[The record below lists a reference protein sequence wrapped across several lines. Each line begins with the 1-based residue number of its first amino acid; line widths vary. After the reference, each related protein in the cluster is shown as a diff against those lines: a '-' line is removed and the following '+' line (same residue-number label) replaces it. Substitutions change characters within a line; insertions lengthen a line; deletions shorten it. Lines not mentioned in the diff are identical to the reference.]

1 MKQIVKRIL
10 CAVLIICMCLP
21 MFPQMLVV
29 TNAVSP
35 NYSVSSAYKASPFYD
50 SLLDVQ
56 LTGNQREDIIN
67 VALSQ
72 VGYREGNYSGDYGG
86 EDDGYYNNYTEYN
99 YWYNSCITTDMPVG
113 GSWAPWCATF
123 VSWCA
128 EQAGIPTSILKRST
142 AAGHGSWCF
151 NVNFYSG
158 SGTLADYS
166 DADSYFQ
173 GYYYTPKRGDLFFTR
188 SWSHVGLV
196 VEANGNYVTTVEGNT
211 NNDGSADGFGV
222 FVRTR
227 YIGDLYFGVPN
238 YVESYI
244 GASCTYYPAHCQI
257 RVDTTTTVNS
267 QPCSE
272 GSNDSEVLQNIY
284 AGDTFIATA
293 MYKNSFGNFWYE
305 VETSSGKTG
314 YIYAGEATYIK
325 QLTSDI
331 KITDYDVPS
340 AHVSGDKFSVSGNI
354 KSTGNRIDTTSV
366 YIHSGF
372 GTSGAKVTGDTAD
385 VGGKSYSLLNSTI
398 DFNTSFGSVPTGN
411 HTYAISVDYTN
422 YYATGAQSYGTNT
435 GTIKLVEEYF
445 VVIPSSADQSSCNH
459 SYTTTPVDGAN
470 CTTGGTAVKAC
481 SKCGLVTEVPIAATG
496 HSYSAWTTTKAATCT
511 IDGSKTRKCANCGDI
526 QTEVIPAGHKYV
538 SSTIQSSCQSHAG
551 TRYTCSVCNDTYDV
565 YADNLY
571 SAWSTTKPSNVAENL
586 IQTKKQ
592 YRYAD
597 QVTTTSSSS
606 SLAGYEMIGSAWDN
620 GTAGTLEYAPNI
632 ANTGFSTSNSLYTK
646 YNKTK
651 MTASQTDS
659 KKVVINSDSQTGY
672 LYYHWCY
679 ADSYYSVESSSGSYT
694 TFHAYYDTT
703 DPSTYSCDVSDNSYK
718 TSSSNCSNSL
728 WWFVTE
734 VNTQKYTTY
743 NKVYTHA
750 KWGDWS
756 AWSDTAV
763 TASDTRKVEERTL
776 YRYVNAPYTGSHNY
790 VNGVCTICG
799 DKTGT
804 STTVDYYLVG
814 YINGADYGCQDDYA
828 NMGTYKFVNGK
839 LTATFTEDSYV
850 FLKTSGNADWYMTQ
864 SYVSGNSGTFY
875 NTNTGASEKMFVPG
889 GVEVTFTLTKN
900 SDGSLK
906 LSYTTAS
913 APSDPSVTLAGKSF
927 SLSFEDEILVNF
939 YYTVSDTS
947 KVTEQGML
955 VFHSNPGT
963 PSISK
968 ANEKYSNPTYTAS
981 TGYYTCTTDGIA
993 AKEMGDTRY
1002 YCAYAKLS
1010 DGTYAYSSLYD
1021 YSPKKYATSRLAN
1034 STNTEMK
1041 ALCVAMLNY
1050 GAEAQLYFNYNTNN
1064 LMNKDLTAAQKAL
1077 VKDYNASL
1085 FKGTVPVS
1093 SSKVGNFTATSTGFS
1108 GKSASVSFEGAFA
1121 VNYYFTPNCDIDGN
1135 ITLYYW
1141 NPADYAKV
1149 SSLAPSNASG
1159 KLTMEK
1165 QANGSYWAQ
1174 VSGIPAKELDE
1185 TYYVA
1190 AFYTSENELRCTG
1203 VIAYSL
1209 SKYCMNNASGTSTMN
1224 GLARATAMYGYHA
1237 QTYFNSIA
1245 N

>member
-1 MKQIVKRIL
+1 
-10 CAVLIICMCLP
+10 
-21 MFPQMLVV
+21 
-29 TNAVSP
+29 
-35 NYSVSSAYKASPFYD
+35 
-50 SLLDVQ
+50 
-56 LTGNQREDIIN
+56 
-67 VALSQ
+67 
-72 VGYREGNYSGDYGG
+72 
-86 EDDGYYNNYTEYN
+86 
-99 YWYNSCITTDMPVG
+99 
-113 GSWAPWCATF
+113 
-123 VSWCA
+123 
-128 EQAGIPTSILKRST
+128 
-142 AAGHGSWCF
+142 
-151 NVNFYSG
+151 
-158 SGTLADYS
+158 
-166 DADSYFQ
+166 
-173 GYYYTPKRGDLFFTR
+173 
-188 SWSHVGLV
+188 
-196 VEANGNYVTTVEGNT
+196 
-211 NNDGSADGFGV
+211 
-222 FVRTR
+222 
-227 YIGDLYFGVPN
+227 
-238 YVESYI
+238 
-244 GASCTYYPAHCQI
+244 
-257 RVDTTTTVNS
+257 
-267 QPCSE
+267 
-272 GSNDSEVLQNIY
+272 
-284 AGDTFIATA
+284 
-293 MYKNSFGNFWYE
+293 
-305 VETSSGKTG
+305 
-314 YIYAGEATYIK
+314 
-325 QLTSDI
+325 
-331 KITDYDVPS
+331 
-340 AHVSGDKFSVSGNI
+340 
-354 KSTGNRIDTTSV
+354 
-366 YIHSGF
+366 
-372 GTSGAKVTGDTAD
+372 
-385 VGGKSYSLLNSTI
+385 
-398 DFNTSFGSVPTGN
+398 
-411 HTYAISVDYTN
+411 
-422 YYATGAQSYGTNT
+422 
-435 GTIKLVEEYF
+435 
-445 VVIPSSADQSSCNH
+445 
-459 SYTTTPVDGAN
+459 
-470 CTTGGTAVKAC
+470 
-481 SKCGLVTEVPIAATG
+481 
-496 HSYSAWTTTKAATCT
+496 
-511 IDGSKTRKCANCGDI
+511 
-526 QTEVIPAGHKYV
+526 
-538 SSTIQSSCQSHAG
+538 
-551 TRYTCSVCNDTYDV
+551 
-565 YADNLY
+565 
-571 SAWSTTKPSNVAENL
+571 
-586 IQTKKQ
+586 
-592 YRYAD
+592 
-597 QVTTTSSSS
+597 
-606 SLAGYEMIGSAWDN
+606 
-620 GTAGTLEYAPNI
+620 
-632 ANTGFSTSNSLYTK
+632 
-646 YNKTK
+646 
-651 MTASQTDS
+651 
-659 KKVVINSDSQTGY
+659 
-672 LYYHWCY
+672 
-679 ADSYYSVESSSGSYT
+679 
-694 TFHAYYDTT
+694 
-703 DPSTYSCDVSDNSYK
+703 
-718 TSSSNCSNSL
+718 
-728 WWFVTE
+728 
-734 VNTQKYTTY
+734 
-743 NKVYTHA
+743 
-750 KWGDWS
+750 
-756 AWSDTAV
+756 
-763 TASDTRKVEERTL
+763 
-776 YRYVNAPYTGSHNY
+776 
-790 VNGVCTICG
+790 
-799 DKTGT
+799 
-804 STTVDYYLVG
+804 
-814 YINGADYGCQDDYA
+814 
-828 NMGTYKFVNGK
+828 
-839 LTATFTEDSYV
+839 
-850 FLKTSGNADWYMTQ
+850 
-864 SYVSGNSGTFY
+864 
-875 NTNTGASEKMFVPG
+875 MFVPG